1 MSILVLRPLP
11 ATLGSDFATG
21 FGTQGFSKKHLGD
34 FKGTGSD
41 PLVEMIRI
49 KRRPGSPPLTL
60 PLSTGATLGG
70 IQRLNTR
77 RWGPMSWED

>member
-1 MSILVLRPLP
+1 M
-11 ATLGSDFATG
+11 TLGSDFATG
-21 FGTQGFSKKHLGD
+21 FWTQGFSKKHLGD
-34 FKGTGSD
+34 LKGTGSG
-41 PLVEMIRI
+41 PLLKMICI

-77 RWGPMSWED
+77 KCGPMSWED